1 MAHYSNFNDR
11 PGSFPAL
18 PPQPPEFERIAAR
31 LGLVTD
37 EQQRASD
44 KLKAWARKHRNTRFV
59 PEELLKH
66 WDLDVNEG
74 AGRIAGLGE

>member
-18 PPQPPEFERIAAR
+18 PPQPPEFERLTAR
-31 LGLVTD
+31 LGLVTE
-37 EQQRASD
+37 EQQKASGE
-44 KLKAWARKHRNTRFV
+44 LKSWAERHRNVRFV

-66 WDLDVNEG
+66 WNIAVYLDQ
-74 AGRIAGLGE
+74 GRSSRFRE